1 MALNMLHKQTPK
13 SMPVGIPPPHHQA
26 AAPPPPMPDR
36 FREHLGQNFASQG
49 DMERRGDQRMS
60 DDRFSRDSRDR
71 FSEPPRDRD
80 PRAHRDPR
88 AERDPRSSR
97 QRHMESPGKI
107 TTALQQPKKCFFFYK
122 FCTF

>member
-26 AAPPPPMPDR
+26 VPPPMPDR
-36 FREHLGQNFASQG
+36 FREHLGHFASQG
-49 DMERRGDQRMS
+49 DMERRDQRNMS

-97 QRHMESPGKI
+97 RHMESPG
-107 TTALQQPKKCFFFYK
+107 
-122 FCTF
+122 